1 MSKVISTPA
10 HTLYAE
16 TYAKKAARVR
26 EKAEA
31 VNENALRDQLLDLAR
46 HYNFLAALAAP
57 RPGAAEQGATAIAPE
72 TIP

>member
-1 MSKVISTPA
+1 MSEVVSTPA

-31 VNENALRDQLLDLAR
+31 ATENALRDQLFDLAR
-46 HYNFLAALAAP
+46 HYNFLAAVARSGNP
-57 RPGAAEQGATAIAPE
+57 RLP
-72 TIP
+72 